1 MLGTPSEII
10 ENNTQK
16 IVDKKLDIKL
26 GDFST
31 EELNE
36 VLKKLKGR
44 KLQDLTKYPPMYGR
58 WVSSMT
64 YFLGYAMQYIGK
76 TE

>member
-1 MLGTPSEII
+1 MDNPVKII

-16 IVDKKLDIKL
+16 IVDRQLDIKL

-44 KLQDLTKYPPMYGR
+44 KAAGLDEMYGR
-58 WVSSMT
+58 WVSSTT